1 MTYVM
6 ENISIYQGE
15 AVQETNLV
23 IRKNS
28 IYSMYTPVSKIK
40 GFRNNIDHYIM
51 TPTTACFCD
60 PAKLLVDPIS
70 YSKEIIKRGS
80 DTLLVPFE
88 ISFEYEAE
96 KKYQELVNQLKSTP
110 LDYCIV
116 IVLPLRLLNTNL
128 IRFCKNKKIPAILV
142 KVEESYELTSI
153 PWGWIKESLFPYN
166 SVLIPFISEVD
177 RQDEILKVWQHVLQ
191 QEGISHN
198 SHPIHVEAPITYDL
212 MKKIGL
218 YPRKGVLRIGGE
230 INYNL
235 YPKEDWNHSIQNGIP
250 TYDKIVYTIIKN
262 KVVRAGKWMDLSIC
276 EGQRLTIQVPG
287 FFCSN

>member
-6 ENISIYQGE
+6 ENVSIYQGE
-15 AVQETNLV
+15 VLQETNLV
-23 IRKNS
+23 IRENS

-40 GFRNNIDHYIM
+40 GFRNCIDHFIM
-51 TPTTACFCD
+51 TPTTASLCD
-60 PAKLLVDPIS
+60 LTKLLDDPIS
-70 YSKEIIKRGS
+70 YSKEMIKKGS

-96 KKYQELVNQLKSTP
+96 KKYQELVKQLKTIP

-128 IRFCKNKKIPAILV
+128 IRFCKNKKIPAIFV
-142 KVEESYELTSI
+142 KVEESFELTSI
-153 PWGWIKESLFPYN
+153 AWGWIKESLFPYN
-166 SVLIPFISEVD
+166 SVLIPLISEVD
-177 RQDEILKVWQHVLQ
+177 RQDEILKVWQHVM
-191 QEGISHN
+191 QEEEISHY
-198 SHPIHVEAPITYDL
+198 SHPIYEEAPIPYHL

-235 YPKEDWNHSIQNGIP
+235 YPKEDWNHFIQEGIP
-250 TYDKIVYTIIKN
+250 TYDKIVCTVIKN
-262 KVVRAGKWMDLSIC
+262 KVVRAGNRIDLSIC